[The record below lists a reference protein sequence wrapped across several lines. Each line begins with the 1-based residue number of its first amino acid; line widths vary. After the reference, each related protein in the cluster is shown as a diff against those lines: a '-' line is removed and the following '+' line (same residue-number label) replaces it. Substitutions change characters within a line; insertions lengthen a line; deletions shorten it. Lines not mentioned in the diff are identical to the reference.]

1 MVRIDGKD
9 PDYTEEDEMDWD
21 LLDEDGFGDGNDE

>member
-1 MVRIDGKD
+1 MVRIDGKE

-21 LLDEDGFGDGNDE
+21 LLDEDGFGDEYDE